1 MKTEMNKNMKI
12 KFENSYSG
20 NYMIY
25 DFNFENHNFKLIEDK
40 RNQDIALGLIIIGK
54 NYNEL
59 INWIRSRVGGKSL
72 KEAIEIA
79 KNNKLKSVK
88 DDILVEIL

>member
-1 MKTEMNKNMKI
+1 MEMNENMKI
-12 KFENSYSG
+12 KFKNSYSG

-25 DFNFENHNFKLIEDK
+25 DFDFESHKVELIKNK
-40 RNQDIALGLIIIGK
+40 RNYDIALGLILIGK

-79 KNNKLKSVK
+79 KNNELKSVK

>member
-1 MKTEMNKNMKI
+1 MKMEINKNMKI
-12 KFENSYSG
+12 KFKNNYNG
-20 NYMIY
+20 NYVTY
-25 DFNFENHNFKLIEDK
+25 NFDFENHKVELIEDK
-40 RNQDIALGLIIIGK
+40 RDKDITLGLITVGK
-54 NYNEL
+54 TYNEL
-59 INWIRSRVGGKSL
+59 VNWIRSRVGGKSL